1 MVKLCDEKEWP
12 LSTLGRVVGGRS
24 HVRLLV
30 GARFIP
36 APPQHTSKEGQHWGR
51 PSPQGSYGVP
61 ESPLLIS
68 FHLKSLCHWL
78 SSLHGKHQ
86 SRASAASSS
95 HTWALW
101 CSESSGEDPWC
112 SSSGIEDIS
121 SGKKGSDSTCS
132 VPPTLQTAKTSQAQV
147 RAHVVFYLSHL
158 CVPRKPQ
165 TRPGHMG
172 YQ

>member
-1 MVKLCDEKEWP
+1 M
-12 LSTLGRVVGGRS
+12 GG
-24 HVRLLV
+24 V
-30 GARFIP
+30 
-36 APPQHTSKEGQHWGR
+36 TSGCWWE
-51 PSPQGSYGVP
+51 QGSF
-61 ESPLLIS
+61 LLHLNTLQKKDSTGDALVLRGPMGFLSHHCLSASIS
-68 FHLKSLCHWL
+68 KAWL

-147 RAHVVFYLSHL
+147 RAHVVLYLSHL